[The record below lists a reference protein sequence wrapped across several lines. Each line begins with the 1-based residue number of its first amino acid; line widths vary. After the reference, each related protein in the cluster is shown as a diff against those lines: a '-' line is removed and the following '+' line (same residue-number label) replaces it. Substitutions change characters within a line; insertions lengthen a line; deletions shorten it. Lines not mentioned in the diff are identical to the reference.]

1 MQAGKEPGW
10 TDFGRTILHD
20 AIYRLDIWPGKN
32 YNKSIQNIFV
42 VRKIK
47 NTKGDHTNG

>member
-1 MQAGKEPGW
+1 MQYMDW
-10 TDFGRTILHD
+10 TFGREKI
-20 AIYRLDIWPGKN
+20 IINVCKN
-32 YNKSIQNIFV
+32 AFV